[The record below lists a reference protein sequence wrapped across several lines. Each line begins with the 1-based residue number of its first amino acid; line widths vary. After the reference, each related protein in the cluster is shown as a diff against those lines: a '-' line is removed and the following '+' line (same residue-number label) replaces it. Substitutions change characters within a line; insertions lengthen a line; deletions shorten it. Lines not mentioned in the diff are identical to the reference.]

1 MKHISFCIFGN
12 IKKYTKGLLLNI
24 DIIKKKLPEYG
35 IRIIAG
41 NDVDEEYIKLL
52 ENCKSSHTSID
63 IIKKDF
69 TGHMLMVERFF
80 GIDDID
86 TELIFSRDADSR
98 ITERDLW
105 CMKEFEKDI
114 QSFIHII
121 RDHKNHDQYIM
132 GGMCGFKKVNGR
144 FPLKIQDLSIRFKES
159 FNDYQLYNQY
169 GIDQLFLQLVYK
181 MHLSKLIH
189 SNYVIYSREKRSL
202 IPFDHKDP
210 YDFIGNIVDFDENDE
225 EVYLC
230 KV

>member
-1 MKHISFCIFGN
+1 MKIISFCIFGDT
-12 IKKYTKGLLLNI
+12 KKYRKGLLSNI
-24 DIIKKKLPEYG
+24 DIIKEKLPEYG
-35 IRIIAG
+35 IRIIVG

-52 ENCKSSHTSID
+52 ENYKSPHKIIT

-69 TGHMLMVERFF
+69 TGHKLMIERFF

-105 CMKEFEKDI
+105 CMKDFENNKE
-114 QSFIHII
+114 SFIHII

-144 FPLKIQDLSIRFKES
+144 FPLKIQDLSMRFKES
-159 FNDYQLYNQY
+159 FNDSQLYNQY
-169 GIDQLFLQLVYK
+169 GIDQLFLHLVYK
-181 MHLSKLIH
+181 MNLPRLIH
-189 SNYVIYSREKRSL
+189 SNYAIYSNEKRSL
-202 IPFDHKDP
+202 IPFDHKDS
-210 YDFIGNIVDFDENDE
+210 YDFIGNIVEFDENDE